1 MSQKN
6 IDQHTVSSFGD
17 QWAYFDHDE
26 SQRDDIQFLFDRYF
40 QLVDW
45 GALPQDAKGFDAG
58 SGTGRWALLA
68 AEKLGHLHCID
79 ASDQAMNVAKRNLQ
93 NHQNCSFHVCSIED
107 APIEKASLDFGYSL
121 GVLHHMPDTQAAL
134 DACATYL
141 KPNAPFL
148 VYLYYNFDNQKPI
161 YRAMWKASEYLRK
174 FVTSL
179 PRGLRNGVCN
189 IIAGIVY
196 WPLAMIAKLGEK
208 IGFNVDNWPLSDYR
222 HTTFYRMRHNAR
234 DRLGTELEQR
244 FSKAEI
250 TTMMEKSGFQNIKF
264 MDGKPYWCAIGY
276 KI

>member
-6 IDQHTVSSFGD
+6 IDQHTVNSFGD

-40 QLVDW
+40 ALIDW
-45 GALPQDAKGFDAG
+45 STLPKDAAGFDAG
-58 SGTGRWALLA
+58 CGTGRWALLA

-79 ASDQAMNVAKRNLQ
+79 ASGQAMDVARRNLQ

-107 APIEKASLDFGYSL
+107 APIEKGSLDFGYSL
-121 GVLHHMPDTQAAL
+121 GVLHHMPDTQAAM
-134 DACATYL
+134 DACAAYL
-141 KPNAPFL
+141 KPGAPFL
-148 VYLYYNFDNQKPI
+148 VYLYYNFDNQKPH
-161 YRAMWKASEYLRK
+161 YRVLWQMSELLRK

-179 PRGLRNGVCN
+179 PRGLRNAVCN
-189 IIAGIVY
+189 IIAGVIY
-196 WPLAMIAKLGEK
+196 WPLAMMAKLGENL
-208 IGFNVDNWPLSDYR
+208 GLDVDNWALSDYR

-250 TTMMEKSGFQNIKF
+250 TNMMEKSGFQNIEF
-264 MDGKPYWCAIGY
+264 MDGKPYWCAVGY
-276 KI
+276 KK